1 MSSNLLSLSMIVA
14 VAVLLE
20 PIITV
25 LTVEVKM
32 AVNMSYPSSI
42 ASFAMETLTYCT
54 VSSGAKVTRTL
65 LSPVKSAGSEE
76 EFDFCVTVMSHY
88 GYLIQCVTCGS
99 AS

>member
-1 MSSNLLSLSMIVA
+1 MIVA

-32 AVNMSYPSSI
+32 AVNMSYLSSI

-54 VSSGAKVTRTL
+54 VSSGAKVTGTL
-65 LSPVKSAGSEE
+65 LSPLKSAGSEE
-76 EFDFCVTVMSHY
+76 EFNLCVTVMSQWVFNSMC
-88 GYLIQCVTCGS
+88 YLWQCQLKY
-99 AS
+99 